1 MNLKSIIIF
10 LPIAA
15 LIVGFIYLNVVFPKR
30 LEKEEEEKE
39 KKENKK

>member
-30 LEKEEEEKE
+30 LEKEEKE
-39 KKENKK
+39 KNENKK